1 MSCFTN
7 LFSGKTYTEMGNTII
22 NEDGKSF
29 VKVGS
34 TWIGDQG
41 EYIQRQG
48 QHLINIETGVSDAW
62 GDPFGSSNEH

>member
-1 MSCFTN
+1 MSFFTN
-7 LFSGKTYTEMGNTII
+7 LFSGKTYTQVGNTII

-48 QHLINIETGVSDAW
+48 QHLVNIETNISNAW
-62 GDPFGSSNEH
+62 GDPFGDKQ

>member
-1 MSCFTN
+1 MSFFTN

-48 QHLINIETGVSDAW
+48 QHLVNLNTGTSDVW
-62 GDPFGSSNEH
+62 GDPFGAKNEH

>member
-1 MSCFTN
+1 MSFFTN

-22 NEDGKSF
+22 DEEGKSF

-48 QHLINIETGVSDAW
+48 QHDFFVILLRR
-62 GDPFGSSNEH
+62 

>member
-1 MSCFTN
+1 
-7 LFSGKTYTEMGNTII
+7 MGNTII

-48 QHLINIETGVSDAW
+48 QHLVNLNTGTSDAW
-62 GDPFGSSNEH
+62 GDPFGAKNEH

>member
-1 MSCFTN
+1 MSFFTN
-7 LFSGKTYTEMGNTII
+7 LFSGKTYTEIGNTII

-29 VKVGS
+29 VRLGS
-34 TWIGDQG
+34 TWIGDEG

-62 GDPFGSSNEH
+62 GDPFEEMQ

>member
-1 MSCFTN
+1 MSFFTN

-41 EYIQRQG
+41 EYIQCQG
-48 QHLINIETGVSDAW
+48 QHLVNLNTGTSDAW
-62 GDPFGSSNEH
+62 GDPFGAKNEH

>member
-1 MSCFTN
+1 MSFFTN
-7 LFSGKTYTEMGNTII
+7 LFSGKTYNEMGNTIF

-62 GDPFGSSNEH
+62 GDPFGDTHEH

>member
-1 MSCFTN
+1 MSFFTN

-34 TWIGDQG
+34 TWVGDQG
-41 EYIQRQG
+41 EFIQRQG
-48 QHLINIETGVSDAW
+48 QHLININTGVSDAW
-62 GDPFGSSNEH
+62 GDPFKDLQ

>member
-1 MSCFTN
+1 MSFFTN
-7 LFSGKTYTEMGNTII
+7 IFSGKTYTELGNTII

-48 QHLINIETGVSDAW
+48 QHLVNISTGESDAW
-62 GDPFGSSNEH
+62 GDPFKANHEH